1 MFLIFRNFHDLPPS
15 RVELNDEERH
25 HVRVKRLR
33 GGEEVHVG
41 DGISRRW
48 RGRLGANLREVEMDP
63 GEEGE
68 SRHEPV
74 RTLFTAVPAGKRWDW
89 LLQKSVELG
98 VTSIIPVVYR
108 RAARAGVSME
118 RARKIIRE
126 AASQSRR
133 YFLPELFD
141 EVEFSEVDRHIPP
154 DARLFVLHNLTDSSI
169 TSITLERGGSAGLFV
184 GPEGGFTD
192 EEISQ
197 FLMRGIDPVQLGPH
211 VLRVE
216 TAALAA
222 LSYLMI
228 HS

>member
-1 MFLIFRNFHDLPPS
+1 
-15 RVELNDEERH
+15 
-25 HVRVKRLR
+25 
-33 GGEEVHVG
+33 
-41 DGISRRW
+41 
-48 RGRLGANLREVEMDP
+48 
-63 GEEGE
+63 
-68 SRHEPV
+68 
-74 RTLFTAVPAGKRWDW
+74 
-89 LLQKSVELG
+89 
-98 VTSIIPVVYR
+98 
-108 RAARAGVSME
+108 ME

-169 TSITLERGGSAGLFV
+169 TSITLESGGPAGLFV